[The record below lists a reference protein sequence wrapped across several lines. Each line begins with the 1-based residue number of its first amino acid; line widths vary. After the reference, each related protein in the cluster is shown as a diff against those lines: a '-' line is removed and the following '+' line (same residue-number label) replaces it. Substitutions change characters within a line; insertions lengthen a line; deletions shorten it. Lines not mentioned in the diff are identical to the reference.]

1 MGKNFIGSTR
11 TIVLKQVLQTVSR
24 KILIIYDSRDGMTK
38 KVADVVAEG
47 AKRVSK
53 VTVEA
58 KIANSVSTQDVTA
71 ADGYAFGSPSHFGF
85 MSGKILTLLTDLY
98 SIRDKMAGKPVT
110 VFTTGAGDQAKALEN
125 LERVLGAFDPEFVK
139 PGIAIETVPGRARS
153 WEVDRVA
160 AAALGERLA
169 KAVAKEKPYDT
180 KDLF

>member
-1 MGKNFIGSTR
+1 
-11 TIVLKQVLQTVSR
+11 
-24 KILIIYDSRDGMTK
+24 MTK

-47 AKRVSK
+47 TKRVSK
-53 VTVEA
+53 VTVEVKA
-58 KIANSVSTQDVTA
+58 ANSVSTEDVAA

-98 SIRDKMAGKPVT
+98 SIRDKMVGKPVT

-125 LERVLGAFDPEFVK
+125 LEQILNAFDLEGVK
-139 PGIAIETVPGRARS
+139 PGLAIETVPGRARS
-153 WEVDRVA
+153 WEVNRA
-160 AAALGERLA
+160 EAAALGEKLA

>member
-1 MGKNFIGSTR
+1 MASR
-11 TIVLKQVLQTVSR
+11 T
-24 KILIIYDSRDGMTK
+24 ILIIYDSRDGMTK

-53 VTVEA
+53 VTVEV
-58 KIANSVSTQDVTA
+58 KIADSVSTQDVTA
-71 ADGYAFGSPSHFGF
+71 ADGYAFGSPSYFGL

-98 SIRDKMAGKPVT
+98 SVRDKMVGKPVT
-110 VFTTGAGDQAKALEN
+110 VFTTGKGDQAKSLDN
-125 LERVLGAFDPEFVK
+125 LERIVGAFDPVFVK

-153 WEVDRVA
+153 WELDRA
-160 AAALGERLA
+160 EAAALGERLA

>member
-1 MGKNFIGSTR
+1 LASR
-11 TIVLKQVLQTVSR
+11 T
-24 KILIIYDSRDGMTK
+24 ILIIYDSRDGMTK

-53 VTVEA
+53 VTVEV
-58 KIANSVSTQDVTA
+58 KIADSVSTQDVTA
-71 ADGYAFGSPSHFGF
+71 ADGYAFGSPSYFGL

-98 SIRDKMAGKPVT
+98 SVRDKMVGKPVT
-110 VFTTGAGDQAKALEN
+110 VFTTGKGDQAKSLDN
-125 LERVLGAFDPEFVK
+125 LERIVGAFDPVFVK

-153 WEVDRVA
+153 WELDRA
-160 AAALGERLA
+160 EAAALGERLA